1 MNDLTKFKR
10 LAAWAQKSGAK
21 SVKWGDF
28 EIEFQGSPPPALP
41 LRDPGPVVASAS
53 ASAGSD
59 SKPAPDPVP
68 TLDDFNKWIYSDSDP
83 HEPIEQH

>member
-41 LRDPGPVVASAS
+41 LRDPGPVVASAT
-53 ASAGSD
+53 A
-59 SKPAPDPVP
+59 
-68 TLDDFNKWIYSDSDP
+68 
-83 HEPIEQH
+83 